1 MDVDASLRELNVRAS
16 ELARRAQAGEVIT
29 ITDRGR
35 PIADLGPHRDG
46 VRFAR
51 KGDVEHA
58 FANLPPVDAG
68 RFRRD
73 LDAVLDTSFHDPDG
87 R

>member
-1 MDVDASLRELNVRAS
+1 VDASLRDLNVRAS

-35 PIADLGPHRDG
+35 PIADLGPHRAG
-46 VRFAR
+46 VIFAR
-51 KGDVEHA
+51 KTDVIRV
-58 FANLPPVDAG
+58 FAAVPLIDVD
-68 RFRRD
+68 RFRTD
-73 LDAVLDTSFHDPDG
+73 LDAVAAPEFVDPYE

>member
-1 MDVDASLRELNVRAS
+1 MPASLRELNINTSA
-16 ELARRAQAGEVIT
+16 LARRAQAGEVIT

-35 PIADLGPHRDG
+35 PIADLGPHRAG
-46 VRFAR
+46 FRFAR
-51 KGDVEHA
+51 KTDVLRTFRA
-58 FANLPPVDAG
+58 LPKLSHE

-73 LDAVLDTSFHDPDG
+73 LDAAAEPGYVDPYS

>member
-1 MDVDASLRELNVRAS
+1 MSASLRELNVRAS

-35 PIADLGPHRDG
+35 PIADLGPHRTG
-46 VRFAR
+46 FRFADKDEVLR
-51 KGDVEHA
+51 G
-58 FANLPPVDAG
+58 FAGLPPIDHH
-68 RFRRD
+68 RFRSE
-73 LDAVLDTSFHDPDG
+73 LDALVDHSFRDPHD

>member
-1 MDVDASLRELNVRAS
+1 MSASLRELNVKAS

-35 PIADLGPHRDG
+35 PIADLGPHRTG
-46 VRFAR
+46 FRFAD
-51 KGDVEHA
+51 KDDVLRG
-58 FANLPPVDAG
+58 FAALPVVDPD
-68 RFRRD
+68 RFRAD
-73 LDAVLDTSFHDPDG
+73 LDALADPTFRDPDE

>member
-1 MDVDASLRELNVRAS
+1 MEASLRDLNVNS
-16 ELARRAQAGEVIT
+16 STLARRAQAGETIT

-35 PIADLGPHRDG
+35 PIAELGPHHG
-46 VRFAR
+46 GFRFAR
-51 KGDVEHA
+51 KIDVQRTFRRLEM
-58 FANLPPVDAG
+58 VDAG

-73 LDAVLDTSFHDPDG
+73 LDAVLDPAFRDPYE